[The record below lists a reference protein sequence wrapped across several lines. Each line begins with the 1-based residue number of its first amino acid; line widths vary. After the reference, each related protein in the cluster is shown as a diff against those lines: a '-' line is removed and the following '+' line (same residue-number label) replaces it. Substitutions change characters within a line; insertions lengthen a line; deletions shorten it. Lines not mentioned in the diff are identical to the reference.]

1 MNDEVSAT
9 ARLAAIKKAVEEL
22 VAENQRL
29 KIENDELTQNLKDCE
44 YVCELQKNTIGEL
57 MERAKLLKIAKAL
70 SLNGS
75 EKFDAKIK
83 INELIK
89 DIDRCIDLLNE

>member
-1 MNDEVSAT
+1 MSLNGAMLE
-9 ARLAAIKKAVEEL
+9 RLAAIKASVERLVKENAALKSECTEL
-22 VAENQRL
+22 QEKLRETETL
-29 KIENDELTQNLKDCE
+29 
-44 YVCELQKNTIGEL
+44 CELQKNTIAEL
-57 MERAKLLKIAKAL
+57 TERAKLLKIAKAL

-83 INELIK
+83 INELIR

>member
-1 MNDEVSAT
+1 MSYQANAT
-9 ARLAAIKKAVEEL
+9 TRLAAIKAAVEEL

-29 KIENDELTQNLKDCE
+29 KLEKKELAERLKEIESLG
-44 YVCELQKNTIGEL
+44 ELQKNTIGEL

-83 INELIK
+83 INELIR